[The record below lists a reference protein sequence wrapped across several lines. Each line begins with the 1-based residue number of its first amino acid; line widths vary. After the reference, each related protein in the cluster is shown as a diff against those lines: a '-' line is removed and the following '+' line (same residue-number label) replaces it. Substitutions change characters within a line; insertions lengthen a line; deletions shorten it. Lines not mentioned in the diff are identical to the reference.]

1 MKRTLALLLV
11 LLMAGSAMLSCSDA
25 TTDETTDAAAAP
37 TADGETVPEETAD
50 PNARLD
56 SGLGTVDY
64 EGYNFNI
71 LSCNFYNRDSANL
84 MMFDEVTGD
93 PVNDVLF
100 DAKCYIED
108 RFNVAVTWTASGDT
122 AACATA
128 FRNSVN
134 GADHSFDISIGH
146 DTETTNLTKEGLALN
161 LNTIDAFNTSKP
173 WWPVNTMKGL
183 SIGDKMYCASTY
195 LTYLGLHWTRI
206 LTVNK
211 EMMDNMGFTIPYD
224 MVREGKWT
232 LDEFHSII
240 EGSSYDTNGNG
251 KIDAQDEVGLASG
264 GQTWYCMQVSAGL
277 PIYEKDEYNFPYLN
291 LDVEKADKFVQI
303 MDKIIN
309 SDDYVASGD
318 FGIEPFQN
326 GKAMFAYTQVGDAYD
341 YYRLT
346 DVKYGFL
353 PTPKLDEL
361 QENYI
366 NCCTDMLWAMPKTL
380 AGEEAERAATIIEA
394 FQCYNYNHMLPA
406 YFEGALKA
414 RIADSP
420 DDSEMMQLI
429 ADTRAISFA
438 FNYALTFNN
447 IIADCVLGTNNIA
460 SYFKS
465 NEKVANKTL
474 EKMIDKFV
482 EME

>member
-1 MKRTLALLLV
+1 MKKSAKLLSLILAA
-11 LLMAGSAMLSCSDA
+11 LMLSPSFLSCS
-25 TTDETTDAAAAP
+25 ETTSGETQPAAAEPSVTEAV
-37 TADGETVPEETAD
+37 EEETSNYVSD
-50 PNARLD
+50 DLP
-56 SGLGTVDY
+56 TVDY

-122 AACATA
+122 AANATA

-134 GADHSFDISIGH
+134 GADKSFDISIGH
-146 DTETTNLTKEGLALN
+146 DGETVNLTREGLALN
-161 LNTIDAFNTSKP
+161 LNTLNSFNTSKP
-173 WWPVNTMKGL
+173 WWPVNTMKGIT
-183 SIGDKMYCASTY
+183 IGDKMYCASTY

-211 EMMDNMGFTIPYD
+211 EIMENLNIEIPYD

-232 LDEFHSII
+232 LDELYNITTGTSW
-240 EGSSYDTNGNG
+240 DVNGNG
-251 KIDAQDEVGLASG
+251 KIDANDDVAFVSG
-264 GQTWYCMQVSAGL
+264 GQTWYCMQVGAGI

-291 LDVEKADKFVQI
+291 IDLEKIDKFINI
-303 MDKIIN
+303 MDKLLN

-326 GKAMFAYTQVGDAYD
+326 GKAMIAYTQVGDAYD

-353 PTPKLDEL
+353 PTPKLDEQ
-361 QENYI
+361 QENYV

-380 AGEEAERAATIIEA
+380 VGDEAERSATIIEA

-429 ADTRAISFA
+429 ADTRAISFSQ
-438 FNYALTFNN
+438 NYGLTFNN
-447 IIADCVLGTNNIA
+447 IIADCVLGTNNVA

-465 NEKVANKTL
+465 GEKAATKSL
-474 EKMIDKFV
+474 EKMIDKFI